1 MASWEDVITYDE
13 LQKMTYEERAAHFR
27 SCIVLDP
34 STLSPEAQQRLSEM
48 DTEMDTREAAARQRR
63 AS

>member
-1 MASWEDVITYDE
+1 MASWEDVTTYDD
-13 LQKMTYEERAAHFR
+13 LQKMTYEERAAHFQ

-34 STLSPEAQQRLSEM
+34 SALSAEEQQRLAEM
-48 DTEMDTREAAARQRR
+48 DAEMDAREAAARQRR